1 MYPKGGR
8 VRKINNVKMFHY
20 LPMLVVY
27 FLGHKIYLFKITVH
41 EEVHITTNKNICNIR
56 TIKDIFALSL
66 SHLISHNCAFNGT
79 NSTLYHNV
87 QLSKKC
93 YRNKSER
100 FRG

>member
-8 VRKINNVKMFHY
+8 VRKIKNVKMFYY
-20 LPMLVVY
+20 LPMLVLY
-27 FLGHKIYLFKITVH
+27 FLGHKIYPFKITLH
-41 EEVHITTNKNICNIR
+41 EEVHITTNKNTCDIR
-56 TIKDIFALSL
+56 TIKYIFAL

>member
-8 VRKINNVKMFHY
+8 VRKINNVKMFYY

-56 TIKDIFALSL
+56 IIKDIFALSL
-66 SHLISHNCAFNGT
+66 SLI
-79 NSTLYHNV
+79 
-87 QLSKKC
+87 
-93 YRNKSER
+93 
-100 FRG
+100 